1 MTQSAA
7 KQQRWNDTVE
17 KLRQQ
22 LNLSEEEV
30 ITIKEWGIALLVTG
44 VSVWILYRIV
54 RTILGFGRKK
64 VVKVKVKPAKQ
75 KRKSRRASPR
85 RASSHQEPSP
95 EPNAAASSTSESTD
109 TKSRRSKRSSR
120 PFAPYAS
127 SPWFP
132 LIKRYAGP
140 LLLALARRQIAA
152 YLRANQIIR

>member
-1 MTQSAA
+1 MTQDA

-30 ITIKEWGIALLVTG
+30 ITIKEWGVALLITG
-44 VSVWILYRIV
+44 VSVWVLYRIV
-54 RTILGFGRKK
+54 RTILGIGRKK
-64 VVKVKVKPAKQ
+64 VVKVKVKPPKE
-75 KRKSRRASPR
+75 KRKPRRKQATEPEPAAAEPTTAKGRRSDSTSRR
-85 RASSHQEPSP
+85 
-95 EPNAAASSTSESTD
+95 
-109 TKSRRSKRSSR
+109 
-120 PFAPYAS
+120 FAPYAS

-140 LLLALARRQIAA
+140 LLLALARRQIAS

>member
-1 MTQSAA
+1 MTQSEV

-30 ITIKEWGIALLVTG
+30 ITIKEWGIALLITG
-44 VSVWILYRIV
+44 VSAWVLYRIV

-64 VVKVKVKPAKQ
+64 VVKVKVKPAKEKS
-75 KRKSRRASPR
+75 KRKSRQASPR
-85 RASSHQEPSP
+85 RASPRQDPSP
-95 EPNAAASSTSESTD
+95 EANAVASDTPESAH
-109 TKSRRSKRSSR
+109 KNSRSQR
-120 PFAPYAS
+120 PFAPFAS